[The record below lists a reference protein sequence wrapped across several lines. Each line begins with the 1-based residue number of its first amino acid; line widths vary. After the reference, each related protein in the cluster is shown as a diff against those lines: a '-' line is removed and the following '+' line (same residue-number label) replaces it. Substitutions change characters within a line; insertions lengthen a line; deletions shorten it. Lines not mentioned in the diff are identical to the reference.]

1 MESADFFLHRVSR
14 DQAVGHH
21 LVFLADAVRAVDGLR
36 FDGGIPPRVEE
47 DDVARGGQVQ
57 AGAGGFERE
66 QENGDRRVGLEFID
80 EGLAVF
86 RLAGEEEVRDAAGG
100 EFDADE
106 FQHRDELGEDQN
118 FVPLGH
124 EGFEGVEERFE
135 LRAGERK
142 GVRGGGRKLSVGSGG
157 GLGGGRG
164 LL

>member
-1 MESADFFLHRVSR
+1 MK
-14 DQAVGHH
+14 
-21 LVFLADAVRAVDGLR
+21 
-36 FDGGIPPRVEE
+36 
-47 DDVARGGQVQ
+47 
-57 AGAGGFERE
+57 
-66 QENGDRRVGLEFID
+66 FID

-157 GLGGGRG
+157 GLVNGSVFQTITLASGSSQTLNFCFPTNSTYALVYTAGGFYPSEVGVNMTVNG
-164 LL
+164 TLVYNVVSW